1 MCGGGSWGA
10 GRCRRTQVAYDET
23 DSGLDDCIASRLNLL
38 ILIIGLWLHNVLPLG
53 KWRGNDKGNGAKCE
67 QLVTPGKGSM
77 GVPCTILVTFLQG

>member
-1 MCGGGSWGA
+1 M
-10 GRCRRTQVAYDET
+10 

-38 ILIIGLWLHNVLPLG
+38 LLIIVLWLHNIFPIG

-67 QLVTPGKGSM
+67 QLVTLGKGSM